1 MRILIFIL
9 YISTAIN
16 FMLLSPPYAISYSQE
31 ELKLKNISNTSPI
44 IINSNT
50 LEVDQKK
57 KTIVFVGSVK
67 AVQDNM
73 AVNCDRMIVYYR
85 NTNEK
90 NESSVGSNRIEKI
103 VAFGNVTI
111 NIPDGNKA
119 TAGKVIFYENEGKAV
134 LTENPRV
141 QQGPDFIEGHRITI
155 FLNEDRSII
164 EGNDSKRVQATI
176 FPKKHGGK
184 Q

>member
-1 MRILIFIL
+1 MRILKSIF
-9 YISTAIN
+9 YIGTAIN
-16 FMLLSPPYAISYSQE
+16 FMLLSPPWANSFSQE
-31 ELKLKNISNTSPI
+31 ELKLKKISNTSPI
-44 IINSNT
+44 TINSNT

-57 KTIVFVGSVK
+57 RTIVFAGSVK
-67 AVQDNM
+67 AAQENM
-73 AVNCDRMIVYYR
+73 VVNCDKMIVYYR

-90 NESSVGSNRIEKI
+90 NEPSIGSSRIEKI
-103 VAFGNVTI
+103 VAFGNVAITM
-111 NIPDGNKA
+111 PVDNKA
-119 TAGKVIFYENEGKAV
+119 TAGKAVFYENEGKAV

-141 QQGPDFIEGHRITI
+141 QQGPDFVEGHRITI

-176 FPKKHGGK
+176 FPKKQGDK